1 METNPPVFVT
11 ELTAAYKDQ
20 LNLETSL
27 KVKGETLAV
36 LEYTI
41 FRGEVQVSMITV
53 RKDARRKGYA
63 TMLVKNLQSHYPDN
77 EIDWGMV
84 ATDSGQALLNSLPFR
99 VVPSE
104 YAAFFAQRDSI
115 KQQFNDAVAKLELID
130 SLPEVSPRER
140 QIRLDMMIQSSE
152 LDRQFDE
159 LDAMLDSCSP
169 TVRFVEIV
177 EPVKLVERS
186 ASAAV

>member
-20 LNLETSL
+20 LNLETCL
-27 KVKGETLAV
+27 KVKGEVLAV

-41 FRGEVQVSMITV
+41 FRGDVQVSMITV

-63 TMLVKNLQSHYPDN
+63 TLLVKNLQSHYPEC
-77 EIDWGMV
+77 EINWGMV

-99 VVPSE
+99 ELPSQ
-104 YAAFFAQRDSI
+104 YASFFAQRDSI
-115 KQQFNDAVAKLELID
+115 KRQFDDTVAKLELID
-130 SLPEVSPRER
+130 ALPEVSPRER
-140 QIRLDMMIQSSE
+140 QIRLDLMILSSE

-159 LDAMLDSCSP
+159 LECMLHSCSP
-169 TVRFVEIV
+169 TVRLVDIC

-186 ASAAV
+186 AAEAV